1 MDIKLG
7 FFKHHEQTPALD
19 PRLHKSMGNTFMII
33 ADGEY
38 SVTFPEL
45 NRTVTAK
52 SGEIAFIPTGIKYLH
67 KAVTPYTGYNISF
80 LINDTEHPFYLA
92 ATPGKIVLPREQ
104 IDAILTA
111 MERISILPHNSKLL
125 EHIAEH
131 ILVENYLFCQ
141 GEGASFK
148 PFSDEVKRA
157 VAYMRHNLHR
167 KIDLDELAKELY
179 LSHNGLIWKFK
190 KELNTTP
197 SDYLK
202 LLRLRSAKDLLLNE
216 SFSITKI
223 SEMCGYSSPYYF
235 TNVFH
240 RHYGMSPTE
249 FRRLNS
255 EGV

>member
-1 MDIKLG
+1 MNIKLAY
-7 FFKHHEQTPALD
+7 FKHHEQTPALA
-19 PRLHKSMGNTFMII
+19 PRLHESTGNTFMII

-52 SGEIAFIPTGIKYLH
+52 SGEIAFIPTGIKFLH
-67 KAVTPYTGYNISF
+67 KAVTPYTGYNITF
-80 LINDTEHPFYLA
+80 LTNDTEHPFYLA
-92 ATPGKIVLPREQ
+92 ATPGKIALPREQ
-104 IDAILTA
+104 INAILTA

-125 EHIAEH
+125 EHIAER

-157 VAYMRHNLHR
+157 VAYMRHNLHK
-167 KIDLDELAKELY
+167 KIDIAALAKELY
-179 LSHNGLIWKFK
+179 LSHNGLIFKFK
-190 KELNTTP
+190 QELDTTP

-202 LLRLRSAKDLLLNE
+202 LMRLRSAKVLLINE

-235 TNVFH
+235 ANVF
-240 RHYGMSPTE
+240 RSHYGMSPTE
-249 FRRLNS
+249 FRRRHSENS
-255 EGV
+255 

>member
-1 MDIKLG
+1 MNIELAY
-7 FFKHHEQTPALD
+7 FKHHEATPALN
-19 PRLHKSMGNTFMII
+19 PLTHKQRGNTLMLIS
-33 ADGEY
+33 DGEY
-38 SVTFPEL
+38 SATFPEL
-45 NRTVTAK
+45 KKTAVAK
-52 SGEIAFIPTGIKYLH
+52 SGEIVLIPAGFEFAH
-67 KAVTPYTGYNISF
+67 KAVSPFSGYNVTFITNETS
-80 LINDTEHPFYLA
+80 HPFYLA
-92 ATPGKIVLPREQ
+92 ALPGKIKLPKEQ
-104 IDAILTA
+104 MDAILTA
-111 MERISILPHNSKLL
+111 MSRISILPHNKKLL

-131 ILVENYLFCQ
+131 ILAENYLFCQ
-141 GEGASFK
+141 NESARFK
-148 PFSDEVKRA
+148 PLSDEVERA

-190 KELNTTP
+190 KELDTTP

-216 SFSITKI
+216 SFSITEI

-249 FRRLNS
+249 FRRRHLENI
-255 EGV
+255 